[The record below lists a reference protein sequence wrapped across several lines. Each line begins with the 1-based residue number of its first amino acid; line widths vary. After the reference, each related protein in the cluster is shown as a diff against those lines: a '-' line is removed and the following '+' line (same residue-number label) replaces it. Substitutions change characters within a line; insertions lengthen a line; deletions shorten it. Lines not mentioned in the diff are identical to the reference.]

1 MQLHSSQL
9 SAVSCQTN
17 SKPQDA
23 HIKLTDISVL
33 VHALFFVVGPCLKHL
48 IYHVHKHCWEAA
60 GLPAGWA

>member
-17 SKPQDA
+17 SNPQDA
-23 HIKLTDISVL
+23 HIKLTDISVGTCF
-33 VHALFFVVGPCLKHL
+33 VFVVGPCLKHL

-60 GLPAGWA
+60 GLPADWA